1 LRNFHKDYS
10 DSKQQDASEFL
21 IRLIEH
27 LKLALPAG
35 PINPVESHFECEM
48 IEVVHCTA

>member
-1 LRNFHKDYS
+1 MLHPSYS
-10 DSKQQDASEFL
+10 VREQQDASEFL